1 MNVLKE
7 VIIVIPMPHAII
19 QRVALHVLA
28 TQATA
33 ATESF
38 VKVYRICEFIIDCII
53 EPILIQAM
61 HNFCIPQLELVST
74 TTTTTESTT
83 KETTIATT
91 TTTTERTGNF

>member
-19 QRVALHVLA
+19 QRVALLVLA

-38 VKVYRICEFIIDCII
+38 VKVNRICELIIDCRGF
-53 EPILIQAM
+53 LSNQ
-61 HNFCIPQLELVST
+61 S
-74 TTTTTESTT
+74 
-83 KETTIATT
+83 
-91 TTTTERTGNF
+91 

>member
-33 ATESF
+33 AMESF
-38 VKVYRICEFIIDCII
+38 VKVKNRYFIIDSSGF
-53 EPILIQAM
+53 PAY
-61 HNFCIPQLELVST
+61 
-74 TTTTTESTT
+74 
-83 KETTIATT
+83 AT
-91 TTTTERTGNF
+91 F